1 MATGDVQDDSLSNLF
16 PTSYKIKQEFVMVG
30 LVLYNLFY
38 TFVFEEKT
46 EILSVLRYRWSLG
59 NLTFS
64 IIGVPEVVTQKCV
77 PSDDSSK

>member
-1 MATGDVQDDSLSNLF
+1 
-16 PTSYKIKQEFVMVG
+16 MVG

-38 TFVFEEKT
+38 TFLFEEKT

-77 PSDDSSK
+77 PSDNSSK